1 MQTNFRSIVLA
12 TAALAVAALTIQTAR
27 AETTRVKIPFSF
39 VAAGKS
45 LPAGE
50 YIVERNANTNFL
62 SLQAQST
69 GQTILFVVSPTGD
82 GGKTVS
88 LRFNEHDHVH
98 ALESVHYGSLSTSKV
113 DKSRTREDVSPQ
125 GAGGQ

>member
-88 LRFNEHDHVH
+88 LCCP
-98 ALESVHYGSLSTSKV
+98 SGSILS
-113 DKSRTREDVSPQ
+113 
-125 GAGGQ
+125 